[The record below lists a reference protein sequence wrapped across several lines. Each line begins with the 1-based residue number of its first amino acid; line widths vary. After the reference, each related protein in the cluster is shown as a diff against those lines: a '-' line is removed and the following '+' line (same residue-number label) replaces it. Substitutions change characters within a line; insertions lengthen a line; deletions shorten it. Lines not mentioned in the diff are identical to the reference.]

1 MEHRDPS
8 RSRLPNG
15 RTARLGRVGN
25 ELAVPDDARRRTIP
39 EGASRLAEEVP
50 VPFVVLTLVC
60 SVAFGWF
67 IRPGSRALV
76 ATGAVALIGL
86 VSMIVTVTDD
96 KGDDPGWLVAVS
108 VVAAVVALAITR
120 AVAARRASAT

>member
-1 MEHRDPS
+1 
-8 RSRLPNG
+8 
-15 RTARLGRVGN
+15 
-25 ELAVPDDARRRTIP
+25 
-39 EGASRLAEEVP
+39 
-50 VPFVVLTLVC
+50 
-60 SVAFGWF
+60 
-67 IRPGSRALV
+67 
-76 ATGAVALIGL
+76 VALIGL